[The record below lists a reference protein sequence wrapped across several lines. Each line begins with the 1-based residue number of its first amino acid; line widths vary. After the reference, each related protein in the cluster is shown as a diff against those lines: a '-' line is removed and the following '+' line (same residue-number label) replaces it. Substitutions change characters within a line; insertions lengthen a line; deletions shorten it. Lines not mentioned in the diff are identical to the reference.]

1 MNLVKV
7 TSVQYDDSNHSIAFL
22 YQMDMIHMPI
32 VELVARKAL
41 EANPDI
47 GMSVI
52 DLIVLLW
59 LFSNPYE
66 SKRRQ
71 LSSIRNVLK
80 MTETLQTP
88 GKGIELSD
96 DEVTQIV
103 LGSLSNLKKK
113 GLVYLQSAGVH
124 YVKGTL
130 TNSGVELVERS
141 VSTPALKRVTA
152 EFGNNP

>member
-1 MNLVKV
+1 
-7 TSVQYDDSNHSIAFL
+7 
-22 YQMDMIHMPI
+22 MPI
-32 VELVARKAL
+32 VEIVAQKTM
-41 EANPDI
+41 EQNPNLGLSI
-47 GMSVI
+47 V

-59 LFSNPYE
+59 LFSNPYD

-71 LSSIRNVLK
+71 LSSIRTVLK
-80 MTETLQTP
+80 MCETLQTP

-103 LGSLSNLKKK
+103 LGSLQRLKGKK
-113 GLVYLQSAGVH
+113 LLYLQSAGVH

-130 TNSGVELVERS
+130 TQKGVELVQNS
-141 VSTPALKRVTA
+141 VRTPVLRRVTA

>member
-1 MNLVKV
+1 
-7 TSVQYDDSNHSIAFL
+7 
-22 YQMDMIHMPI
+22 MPI

-41 EANPDI
+41 ETNPDI

-52 DLIVLLW
+52 DLIVLFW

-71 LSSIRNVLK
+71 LSSIRNLLK

-103 LGSLSNLKKK
+103 LSSLNNLKKK
-113 GLVYLQSAGVH
+113 GLVYLQSAGIH

-130 TNSGVELVERS
+130 TNRGVDLVEKS

>member
-1 MNLVKV
+1 
-7 TSVQYDDSNHSIAFL
+7 
-22 YQMDMIHMPI
+22 MPI
-32 VELVARKAL
+32 VELVARKSL

-52 DLIVLLW
+52 DLIILLW
-59 LFSNPYE
+59 LYSNPYE

-71 LSSIRNVLK
+71 ISSIRNVLK

-96 DEVTQIV
+96 EEVTQIV
-103 LGSLSNLKKK
+103 LSSLNNLKKK
-113 GLVYLQSAGVH
+113 GLVFLRSAGIH
-124 YVKGTL
+124 YIKGTL
-130 TNSGVELVERS
+130 TTNGISLVEEA
-141 VSTPALKRVTA
+141 VSTPVLKRITA

>member
-1 MNLVKV
+1 
-7 TSVQYDDSNHSIAFL
+7 
-22 YQMDMIHMPI
+22 MPI
-32 VELVARKAL
+32 VELVAKKAL
-41 EANPDI
+41 KTNPDI

-88 GKGIELSD
+88 GKGIELTD

-103 LGSLSNLKKK
+103 LSSLSNLKKK

-130 TNSGVELVERS
+130 TNRGVELIERT
-141 VSTPALKRVTA
+141 VSTPILRRVTA